1 MGVDRS
7 QTIIATDL
15 LISETRS
22 EGFEFVT
29 IPEMMSTPAVS
40 RER

>member
-7 QTIIATDL
+7 QTILATDL
-15 LISETRS
+15 LISETKS
-22 EGFEFVT
+22 EGFDFVT
-29 IPEMMSTPAVS
+29 IPEMMNTSAVN

>member
-7 QTIIATDL
+7 QTILATDL
-15 LISETRS
+15 LIPEAKS

-29 IPEMMSTPAVS
+29 IPEMM
-40 RER
+40 REVAQP